1 MHKIIGVIS
10 IAVGILVGVLLYP
23 EDHFYAGSGSDLIDQ
38 RLFGYRTLPEAE
50 EYVPT
55 ILALAIGFGIG
66 IFLFNLKDVARSINE
81 ENKQD
86 EN

>member
-23 EDHFYAGSGSDLIDQ
+23 EDHFYPGSGSDLIDQ
-38 RLFGYRTLPEAE
+38 RLFRYRTLPEAE

-55 ILALAIGFGIG
+55 ILALAIGFGSG
-66 IFLFNLKDVARSINE
+66 IFLFNLKDVGRSINKK
-81 ENKQD
+81 NKKED
-86 EN
+86 N